1 MVSGLFCF
9 QRSSAAPSEG
19 LKVVNGRVI
28 LGLDYSDAFELHIL
42 RIPFRNPGLVLHAL
56 RRVND
61 MNYFKAF
68 QPVAAA
74 DSLANS
80 GNRRWMRS
88 SCFTSELLMF
98 LKNRLEIPPL
108 HHERGYKTPELFRNY
123 FVKGLLR
130 IFFDLV
136 IALEIAELGALDL
149 D

>member
-9 QRSSAAPSEG
+9 LRSSAAPSEG

-42 RIPFRNPGLVLHAL
+42 RTPFRNPGLVFHAL

-74 DSLANS
+74 GAIVMAGQVPEVSKTVKVAFGAAIQSDDSSDFQGAVISLS
-80 GNRRWMRS
+80 DGIIDS
-88 SCFTSELLMF
+88 DSETKPVF
-98 LKNRLEIPPL
+98 
-108 HHERGYKTPELFRNY
+108 
-123 FVKGLLR
+123 
-130 IFFDLV
+130 
-136 IALEIAELGALDL
+136 
-149 D
+149 